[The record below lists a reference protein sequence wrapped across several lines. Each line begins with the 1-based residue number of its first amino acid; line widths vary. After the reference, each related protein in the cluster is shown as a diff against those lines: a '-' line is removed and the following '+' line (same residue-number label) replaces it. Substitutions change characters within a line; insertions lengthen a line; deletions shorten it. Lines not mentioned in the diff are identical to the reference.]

1 MNRAE
6 VYAQFCRHYSGP
18 ARIFRGPGRI
28 NLIGEHTDYNSG
40 FVMPVAINFHVWA
53 AITPRNDSIVR
64 VYSANFSE
72 EIEFDLADSSASCRH
87 HWSDFIQGVA
97 RMAANAGYRMQGA
110 DLLICGDIPMGAGL
124 SSSAA
129 IEVAAGL
136 AMLTN
141 SSLSMDRME
150 LARLCQRAENE
161 FVGARVGIMDQFI
174 SCCGRAGHALE
185 LDCRSL
191 EYRLLPLPAGV
202 SLVICNTM
210 IKHAHAGGEYNQRR
224 AECEEGVRLL
234 ASQLPGVRSLRDVEL
249 SDLERYGREL
259 PEKIYRR
266 CRHVVS
272 ENARVLNASAALQN
286 GDVTAL
292 GKLMEES
299 HRSLRDDY
307 EVSCAELDLMVE
319 LAGKQVGVCGS
330 RMTGGGFGGST
341 INLVANDAVEQF
353 QSTMAKEYEHRTGLV
368 PQILVVS
375 ASDGATEVAA

>member
-1 MNRAE
+1 
-6 VYAQFCRHYSGP
+6 
-18 ARIFRGPGRI
+18 
-28 NLIGEHTDYNSG
+28 
-40 FVMPVAINFHVWA
+40 
-53 AITPRNDSIVR
+53 
-64 VYSANFSE
+64 
-72 EIEFDLADSSASCRH
+72 
-87 HWSDFIQGVA
+87 
-97 RMAANAGYRMQGA
+97 
-110 DLLICGDIPMGAGL
+110 
-124 SSSAA
+124 
-129 IEVAAGL
+129 
-136 AMLTN
+136 MLTN
-141 SSLSMDRME
+141 SGLSMDRME

-202 SLVICNTM
+202 SLMICNTM

-292 GKLMEES
+292 GKLMVES

-307 EVSCAELDLMVE
+307 EVSCAELDLMVA

-353 QSTMAKEYEHRTGLV
+353 QGTMAKEYERRTGLA